1 MKLKTINTIFI
12 FTAALLTA
20 SCTLETDDSG
30 DLGGFWHLESVD
42 TLSTGGHNDMSG
54 QRIFWSVQ
62 HKLLEVSN
70 KDTGTAIFLRYTH
83 AADSLTLSEPR
94 TNNRTEGDPDIT
106 NPALLHPF
114 GIQQLQENFT
124 IETLSGSTMVLQSDL
139 LRLGFKKF

>member
-1 MKLKTINTIFI
+1 MNLKTFHTLLIIAT
-12 FTAALLTA
+12 ALLTA

-30 DLGGFWHLESVD
+30 DLSGFWHLESVD

-83 AADSLTLSEPR
+83 NADSLSLSEPR

-114 GIQQLQENFT
+114 GIQQLHEDFV
-124 IETLSGSTMVLQSDL
+124 IETLSSSTMILQSNQ